1 MLTICTSLEFN
12 PLVHL
17 LMQLFDRR
25 THSSITLVL
34 TVALTN
40 MGEYLPCIPLMA
52 SFFNVFNSLILMNS
66 PSIHVLFSLNFLFFF
81 CCCCCVVEEV
91 KLYLQLRFRK
101 ELNDFCFLPF
111 GMNLVTKIQVPK
123 MKGKANQLS

>member
-17 LMQLFDRR
+17 LIRLFDRR

-34 TVALTN
+34 TVAVTTL
-40 MGEYLPCIPLMA
+40 GEYLPCIPLMVL
-52 SFFNVFNSLILMNS
+52 FFNVFNSLILMNS
-66 PSIHVLFSLNFLFFF
+66 PSSHVLFSLNFLFLFF
-81 CCCCCVVEEV
+81 VVVAVVEEV
-91 KLYLQLRFRK
+91 KLYLLLRFWK

-111 GMNLVTKIQVPK
+111 GMNLVNKI
-123 MKGKANQLS
+123 